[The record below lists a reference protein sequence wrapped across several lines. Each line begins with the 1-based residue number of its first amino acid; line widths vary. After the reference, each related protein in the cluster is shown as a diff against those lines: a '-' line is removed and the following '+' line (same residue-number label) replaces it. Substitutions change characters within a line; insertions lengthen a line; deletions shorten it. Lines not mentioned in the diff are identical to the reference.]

1 MLKVFKN
8 KAETTN
14 LSTCAATLV
23 ISFYKNIRMLEL
35 VLASLE
41 IQTFKN
47 FNLIIC
53 DDGSP
58 ENTVTLLH
66 QKLESLSISS
76 LHLWHEDNGFRKNR
90 ILNWA
95 IHYCQTP
102 LMIFIDQDCI
112 LHSEFIK
119 EHVEN
124 RIEKTVLCGRRINL
138 TSFVSRFLNPEKI
151 KTQFLEKNIWWLL
164 SLGLFM
170 KDNNGIK
177 GLYFKNIYLR
187 KWANK
192 KYRSIVGCNFSIFK
206 SDLIAVNGFDTR
218 YEGAGFGEDS
228 DLDFR
233 LTLNQ
238 VKMLPACNTAV
249 QYHIYHR
256 LLTRSNENED
266 LFNKVVQQKKIETA
280 YGLKQQILNLD

>member
-1 MLKVFKN
+1 MVKVFKN
-8 KAETTN
+8 KAEATD
-14 LSTCAATLV
+14 SSPPAATVV
-23 ISFYKNIRMLEL
+23 ISFYKNMRMLEL

-58 ENTVTLLH
+58 ENIVQSLH
-66 QKLESLSISS
+66 QKLEKLQIPSQ
-76 LHLWHEDNGFRKNR
+76 HLWHEDLGFRKNR

-95 IHYCQTP
+95 IHYCQAP
-102 LMIFIDQDCI
+102 LMIFIDQDCV
-112 LHSEFIK
+112 LHSEFIR

-124 RIEKTVLCGRRINL
+124 HVEKTVLCGRRVNL
-138 TSFVSRFLNPEKI
+138 TATVSQFLSPRRI
-151 KTQFLEKNIWWLL
+151 KNKFLEKNIWWLL
-164 SLGLFM
+164 LLGIFM
-170 KDNNGIK
+170 KDSNGIK
-177 GLYFKNIYLR
+177 GLYFKNNFLR

-192 KYRSIVGCNFSIFK
+192 KDRSIVGCNFSVFK
-206 SDLIAVNGFDTR
+206 SDLISVNGFDTR

-228 DLDFR
+228 DLDYR
-233 LTLNQ
+233 LTLNN

-266 LFNKVVQQKKIETA
+266 LFNKVVLQKEIQTS
-280 YGLKQQILNLD
+280 YGLKQQILNLE